1 MVKEYMNSVDIDKN
15 GYIDFTEFLTAAI
28 SKEKAFTLS
37 NLKMAFNYF
46 DADKSGKISVFELK
60 KALGMG
66 CSDEMFA
73 NLIKE
78 FDENKDGEISFDEF
92 TKMMNKLKI

>member
-1 MVKEYMNSVDIDKN
+1 MGSVDIDKN

-28 SKEKAFTLS
+28 SKEKTFTWT

-46 DADKSGKISVFELK
+46 DEDKNGKISVMELK
-60 KALGMG
+60 KALGFS
-66 CSDEMFA
+66 CSIEIFKD
-73 NLIKE
+73 LIKE

-92 TKMMNKLKI
+92 TKMMNKLKIK